1 MIIFAIEKS
10 YKMKKLFLLLVV
22 AISLYS
28 CGSDKKK
35 ENASEIDAIVT
46 DKYNVVL
53 EAIYEKDDSIV
64 VFYQKDKF
72 FQYEKPTSLKIKG
85 SPLMQRLTINLPEGI
100 AIENLSITTSTNK
113 SQDFITIKSLSVL
126 DDKTVV
132 VDGSNGKYSESFL
145 TDPSFSWDLKNS
157 RYNLNHKNEYPPSIV
172 GNANLSALLTK

>member
-1 MIIFAIEKS
+1 
-10 YKMKKLFLLLVV
+10 MKKIFLLLVV
-22 AISLYS
+22 AVSLYS

-35 ENASEIDAIVT
+35 ENSAEAEAVVT

-85 SPLMQRLTINLPEGI
+85 SPLMQKLTVNIPEGI
-100 AIENLSITTSTNK
+100 AIENLSITSSTNK
-113 SQDFITIKSLSVL
+113 SQDFITIKGISVL
-126 DDKTVV
+126 NDKTVIF
-132 VDGSNGKYSESFL
+132 DGSNGKHSEIFL

-157 RYNLNHKNEYPPSIV
+157 RYNLNHKNQYPPSIL
-172 GNANLSALLTK
+172 GSEKLSDLLIK